1 MRDRPSLIT
10 RKPKIGSWSTAFLTN
25 TYLNTFLQKEAGP
38 LITCIPIKFFG
49 SLQQGLKKM
58 VFDTLQEMEWR
69 LGFTSKVVLTIH
81 GSVHV
86 V

>member
-1 MRDRPSLIT
+1 
-10 RKPKIGSWSTAFLTN
+10 
-25 TYLNTFLQKEAGP
+25 
-38 LITCIPIKFFG
+38 
-49 SLQQGLKKM
+49 M

-69 LGFTSKVVLTIH
+69 LGFTSKEVLTIH